1 MGAASMIRRGL
12 RATVVAW
19 LASPEAAITRADRV
33 LLALSHD
40 ALAAGTLR
48 GRYQHRRPKSLL
60 GDDYD
65 YDIEN

>member
-1 MGAASMIRRGL
+1 MGAASMIHRGL
-12 RATVVAW
+12 RAAVVAW
-19 LASPEAAITRADRV
+19 LASPEGAITCADRV
-33 LLALSHD
+33 PLALSRN

-65 YDIEN
+65 IEN